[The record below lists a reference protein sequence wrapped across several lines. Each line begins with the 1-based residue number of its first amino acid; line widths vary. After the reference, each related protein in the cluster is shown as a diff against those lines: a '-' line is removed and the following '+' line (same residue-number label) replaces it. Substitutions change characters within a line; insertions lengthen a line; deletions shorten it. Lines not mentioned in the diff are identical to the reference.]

1 MPEIEIR
8 PAVSSDIPHL
18 TALDNTYASD
28 YTWQMEMS
36 AEASRIG
43 VNFRQIH
50 LPRTVKVE
58 YPRSPTELP
67 DEWTRLGGLLVALLQ
82 GECIGYIGLRIDLA
96 PATTWVRDLV
106 VGRHMRRQGIGST
119 LVLAAEEWGFQ
130 HASRRILLEMQ
141 PKNYPASQLAQKLG
155 FEFCGF
161 NDRYYTNHDIA
172 LFFAKSL
179 R

>member
-8 PAVSSDIPHL
+8 PAVSSDIAHL
-18 TALDNTYASD
+18 VALDNTYASD
-28 YTWQMEMS
+28 YTWQMEVS
-36 AEASRIG
+36 AEASKIG
-43 VNFRQIH
+43 VNFRQIR
-50 LPRTVKVE
+50 LPRTVKME
-58 YPRSPTELP
+58 YPRSPGELP
-67 DEWTRLGGLLVALLQ
+67 DEWARLSGLLVAVLR
-82 GECIGYIGLRIDLA
+82 GECVGFIGLRIDLA

-106 VGRHMRRQGIGST
+106 VGSQLRRQGIGSA
-119 LVLAAEEWGFQ
+119 LVLAAQEWGLQ
-130 HASRRILLEMQ
+130 HGSRRILLEMQ
-141 PKNYPASQLAQKLG
+141 PKNYPTSQLAQKLG